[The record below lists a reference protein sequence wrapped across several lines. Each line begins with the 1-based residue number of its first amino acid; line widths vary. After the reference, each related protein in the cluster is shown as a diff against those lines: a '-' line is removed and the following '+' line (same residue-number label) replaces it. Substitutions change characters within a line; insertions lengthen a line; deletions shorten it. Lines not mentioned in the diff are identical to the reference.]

1 MNRDELKE
9 LALIRLEDAR
19 VLLDSG
25 RYEGAYYL
33 CGYVVECGLKAC
45 IAKQTE
51 QYDFPDRRMVNDSYT
66 HNLTKLIKIAGLP
79 LEQEMGKNEDFVD
92 NWSVVKEWSEES
104 RYEKISE
111 NAARDLHS
119 AVVDVKYGVLQWIR
133 RHW

>member
-9 LALIRLEDAR
+9 LTLIRLEDAR

-33 CGYVVECGLKAC
+33 FGYVVECGLKAC
-45 IAKQTE
+45 IAKQTK
-51 QYDFPDRRMVNDSYT
+51 QYDFPDRRTVNDSYT
-66 HNLTKLIKIAGLP
+66 HDLTKLIKIAGLP
-79 LEQEMGKNEDFVD
+79 LEQEMGKNEDFAD

-119 AVVDVKYGVLQWIR
+119 AVVDVKYGVLQWIK

>member
-1 MNRDELKE
+1 M
-9 LALIRLEDAR
+9 I
-19 VLLDSG
+19 SG
-25 RYEGAYYL
+25 DQ
-33 CGYVVECGLKAC
+33 GLKAF
-45 IAKQTE
+45 IAKQTS
-51 QYDFPDRRMVNDSYT
+51 QYDFPDRRTVNDSYT
-66 HNLTKLIKIAGLP
+66 HDLTKLIKIAGLP